1 MSNQVT
7 ATPSGSS
14 HNSAEGRLDSWKEI
28 AAYLRREVRTVQR
41 WEKSANLPVHRLQ
54 LEKQSAIYAYKS
66 ELDAW
71 YSDRRPTLES
81 NGADS
86 EGTEVPTFFERLR
99 QPWIAA
105 GVAALLLIVSGGAYL
120 VGKSWWFRTHSG
132 PAKIKLAVLPFKNLS
147 PDPEQ
152 EYFSDG
158 MTEEMITELGRMQPE
173 RLGVIART
181 SAMLYKNTQKDLSQI
196 CRELGVQYALEGS
209 VFRAGN
215 RARITAQLIQCSDQT
230 HVWAD
235 SSERDLVNIV
245 PLQADVAQAIAKNI
259 KLVLTPSER
268 TRLRARRPV
277 NPEAYEAYLKGIYF
291 WGKFTPDSVG
301 TAIKF
306 LQAAIVHDA
315 SYAQAYAALTD
326 CYVTSALLGESPLD
340 QAYSNAKAAAK
351 SATALDNTLA
361 ETHHAMATIATWYDW
376 DWATAER
383 EYRRAMELN
392 PNYAKAHMGY
402 ANLLMALQR
411 THEASIELRTAQ
423 ELDPISELTGIE
435 LVANRYLSKR
445 YDDTIAEA
453 KQWLEIYPEA
463 MSLHSYLAGA
473 YMEKGMDSLAVE
485 EDLKAQALVGATQA
499 RIGAL
504 RDAYAAS
511 GLTGY
516 WRKKAALDLIP
527 SAQGYVRAYDVA
539 YDYAALGDR
548 DHCLEWLNRA
558 LLQRDGF
565 LIQLALLP
573 RFDSLRSE
581 PRFQDLLRRLN
592 LPQ

>member
-7 ATPSGSS
+7 ATPSGSG

-81 NGADS
+81 DGADS

-105 GVAALLLIVSGGAYL
+105 GVAALILIVSGGAYL

-181 SAMLYKNTQKDLSQI
+181 STILYKNTQKDLGQT
-196 CRELGVQYALEGS
+196 CRELGVQYVLEGS

-235 SSERDLVNIV
+235 SAERDLVNIV
-245 PLQADVAQAIAKNI
+245 PLQAEVAQAIAENI
-259 KLVLTPSER
+259 KLVLRPGER
-268 TRLRARRPV
+268 TRLRTRRPA
-277 NPEAYEAYLKGIYF
+277 NPEAYQAYLKGRYF
-291 WGKFTPDSVG
+291 WGKFTPDSIR
-301 TAIKF
+301 TAINF
-306 LQAAIVHDA
+306 FQAAIKLDD
-315 SYAQAYAALTD
+315 SYAQPYAALAE
-326 CYVTSALLGESPLD
+326 CYDASALLGESPPD

-351 SATALDNTLA
+351 SAAALDDTLA
-361 ETHHAMATIATWYDW
+361 ETHQALAVVATWYDW

-383 EYRRAMELN
+383 EYRRAIELN
-392 PNYAKAHMGY
+392 PNYAEAHMGY
-402 ANLLMALQR
+402 MYLLMVLRRPQ
-411 THEASIELRTAQ
+411 EASTELRTAQ
-423 ELDPISELTGIE
+423 DLDPISEITRIG
-435 LVANRYLSKR
+435 LVENSYLSRR
-445 YDDTIAEA
+445 YDDAIAEA
-453 KQWLEIYPEA
+453 KQWQDIYPEEW
-463 MSLHSYLAGA
+463 SLYSYLADA
-473 YMEKGMDSLAVE
+473 YTEKGMDSLAVE
-485 EDLKAQALVGATQA
+485 EYLKAQKLVGAGET
-499 RIGAL
+499 RIVAL
-504 RDAYAAS
+504 RDAYSSS
-511 GLTGY
+511 GLTGF
-516 WRKKAALDLIP
+516 WRKRLALDSMP
-527 SAQGYVRAYDVA
+527 SSQGYIRAYDVA

-548 DHCLEWLNRA
+548 DQCLEWLNRA
-558 LLQRDGF
+558 LLQRDGV
-565 LIQLALLP
+565 LIELSLQP
-573 RFDSLRSE
+573 RFDLLRSDR
-581 PRFQDLLRRLN
+581 RFQDLLRRIG

>member
-1 MSNQVT
+1 MSNQAT
-7 ATPSGSS
+7 APPSGSS
-14 HNSAEGRLDSWKEI
+14 QSSAEGRLDSWKEI

-54 LEKQSAIYAYKS
+54 IEKQSAIYAYKS

-71 YSDRRPTLES
+71 YTSRRPDLES
-81 NGADS
+81 DVAICEDKGTPTWFEHLRRPRIVGAL
-86 EGTEVPTFFERLR
+86 T
-99 QPWIAA
+99 A
-105 GVAALLLIVSGGAYL
+105 LIVFLSCGTYF
-120 VGKSWWFRTHSG
+120 VRKSAWFRAHSV

-147 PDPEQ
+147 ADPEQ

-196 CRELGVQYALEGS
+196 CRELGVQYILEGS

-215 RARITAQLIQCSDQT
+215 RARITAQLIQCTDQT
-230 HVWAD
+230 HIWAD

-245 PLQADVAQAIAKNI
+245 SLQGDVAQAIAKNI
-259 KLVLTPSER
+259 KLVLTPEQR

-277 NPEAYEAYLKGIYF
+277 NPEAYQAYLKGMYF
-291 WGKFTPDSVG
+291 LDKFTPDAIR
-301 TAIKF
+301 TAMNFFQATIKR
-306 LQAAIVHDA
+306 DDN
-315 SYAQAYAALTD
+315 YAQPYAALAE
-326 CYVTSALLGESPLD
+326 CYVTSALLGESPP
-340 QAYSNAKAAAK
+340 A
-351 SATALDNTLA
+351 ALDDSLA
-361 ETHHAMATIATWYDW
+361 ETHQALAVIATWYDW
-376 DWATAER
+376 NWATAER
-383 EYRRAMELN
+383 EYRRAIELD

-402 ANLLMALQR
+402 MYLLIALRR
-411 THEASIELRTAQ
+411 TQEASTELRTAQ
-423 ELDPISELTGIE
+423 ALDPISELTRIG
-435 LVANRYLSKR
+435 LVENSYLSRR
-445 YDDTIAEA
+445 YDDAIAEA
-453 KQWLEIYPEA
+453 KQWQDIYPEE
-463 MSLHSYLAGA
+463 MSLYSYLADA

-485 EDLKAQALVGATQA
+485 EYLKAEKLVGATQA

-504 RDAYAAS
+504 RNAYSSS
-511 GLTGY
+511 GLTGF
-516 WRKKAALDLIP
+516 WRKRIALDSIP
-527 SAQGYVRAYDVA
+527 SEQGYVRAYDVA

-558 LLQRDGF
+558 LLQRDGV
-565 LIQLALLP
+565 LIELSIQP
-573 RFDSLRSE
+573 RFDNLRSD

>member
-7 ATPSGSS
+7 APPSGSG

-81 NGADS
+81 DGADS
-86 EGTEVPTFFERLR
+86 EGAEIPTFFERLR
-99 QPWIAA
+99 RPWIAT
-105 GVAALLLIVSGGAYL
+105 GVAALILIVSGGAYF

-147 PDPEQ
+147 ANPEQ

-181 SAMLYKNTQKDLSQI
+181 SAMLYKDTQKDLSQI
-196 CRELGVQYALEGS
+196 CRELGVQYVLEGS

-235 SSERDLVNIV
+235 SAERDLVNIV
-245 PLQADVAQAIAKNI
+245 PLQADVAQAVAKHI
-259 KLVLTPSER
+259 KLVLTPEES

-277 NPEAYEAYLKGIYF
+277 DPEAYQAYLKGMYF
-291 WGKFTPDSVG
+291 WGKFTPDSVR

-326 CYVTSALLGESPLD
+326 CYITSALLGESPPD
-340 QAYSNAKAAAK
+340 QGYSNAKAAAK
-351 SATALDNTLA
+351 SATALDDTLA

-383 EYRRAMELN
+383 EYRRAIELN

-411 THEASIELRTAQ
+411 TQEASTELRTAQ

-445 YDDTIAEA
+445 YDETIAEA
-453 KQWLEIYPEA
+453 KQWLEVYPEA

-485 EDLKAQALVGATQA
+485 EDLKAQALVGATPA

-573 RFDSLRSE
+573 RFDKLRSD
-581 PRFQDLLRRLN
+581 PRFQELLRRLN

>member
-7 ATPSGSS
+7 ATPSGSG

-81 NGADS
+81 DGADS
-86 EGTEVPTFFERLR
+86 EGTEIPTFFERLR

-105 GVAALLLIVSGGAYL
+105 GVAALILIVSGGAYF
-120 VGKSWWFRTHSG
+120 VGKSWWSRAHSA
-132 PAKIKLAVLPFKNLS
+132 PTKIKLAVLPFKNIS

-181 SAMLYKNTQKDLSQI
+181 SAMLYKDTQKDLSQI
-196 CRELGVQYALEGS
+196 CRELGVQYVLEGS

-230 HVWAD
+230 HMWAD

-245 PLQADVAQAIAKNI
+245 SLQADVARAVAKNI
-259 KLVLTPSER
+259 KLVLTPDER
-268 TRLRARRPV
+268 TRLSARRPV
-277 NPEAYEAYLKGIYF
+277 NPEAYQAYLKGKYF
-291 WGKFTPDSVG
+291 WGKFTPDSIR
-301 TAIKF
+301 TAISF
-306 LQAAIVHDA
+306 FNVAIKDDDN
-315 SYAQAYAALTD
+315 YAQAYAALAE
-326 CYVTSALLGESPLD
+326 CYDTSALLGESSPE
-340 QAYSNAKAAAK
+340 QAYANAKAAAK
-351 SATALDNTLA
+351 SAAALDETLA
-361 ETHHAMATIATWYDW
+361 ETHQALAVVATWHDW

-383 EYRRAMELN
+383 EYRRAIELN
-392 PNYAKAHMGY
+392 PNFAEAHMGY
-402 ANLLMALQR
+402 MYLLMSLR
-411 THEASIELRTAQ
+411 RPGEASTELRTAQ
-423 ELDPISELTGIE
+423 ALDPISEITRIG
-435 LVANRYLSKR
+435 LVENSYLSRR
-445 YDDTIAEA
+445 YDDAIAEA
-453 KQWLEIYPEA
+453 KRWQDIYPEES
-463 MSLHSYLAGA
+463 SLYPYLADA
-473 YMEKGMDSLAVE
+473 YMEKGKDSLAVE
-485 EDLKAQALVGATQA
+485 EYLKAQKLIGAGEA

-504 RDAYAAS
+504 GDAYSRS
-511 GLTGY
+511 GLKGF
-516 WRKKAALDLIP
+516 WQKRLVLDSMP
-527 SAQGYVRAYDVA
+527 SNQGYIRAYDVA

-548 DHCLEWLNRA
+548 DHCLEWLSRA
-558 LLQRDGF
+558 LLQRDGV
-565 LIQLALLP
+565 LVELSIQP
-573 RFDSLRSE
+573 RFDNLRSD

>member
-7 ATPSGSS
+7 APPSGPG

-41 WEKSANLPVHRLQ
+41 WEKSANLPVHRFQ

-81 NGADS
+81 DGADS
-86 EGTEVPTFFERLR
+86 EETEIPAFFERLR
-99 QPWIAA
+99 RPWIAA
-105 GVAALLLIVSGGAYL
+105 GVAALILIVSGGAYL
-120 VGKSWWFRTHSG
+120 VGKSWWLRTHSG
-132 PAKIKLAVLPFKNLS
+132 LTKIKLAVLPFKNLS

-196 CRELGVQYALEGS
+196 CRELGVQYVLEGS

-245 PLQADVAQAIAKNI
+245 PLQADVAQAIANNI
-259 KLVLTPSER
+259 KLVLRPSER
-268 TRLRARRPV
+268 TRLRTRRPA
-277 NPEAYEAYLKGIYF
+277 NPEAYQAYLKGRYF
-291 WGKFTPDSVG
+291 WGKFTPDSIR
-301 TAIKF
+301 TAINF
-306 LQAAIVHDA
+306 FQAAIKLDD
-315 SYAQAYAALTD
+315 SYAQPYAALAE
-326 CYVTSALLGESPLD
+326 CYDTSALLGESPPD

-351 SATALDNTLA
+351 SAAALDDTLA
-361 ETHHAMATIATWYDW
+361 ETHQALAVVATWYDW

-383 EYRRAMELN
+383 EYRRAIELN
-392 PNYAKAHMGY
+392 PNLAEAHMGY
-402 ANLLMALQR
+402 MYLLMVLR
-411 THEASIELRTAQ
+411 RPHEASTELRTAQ
-423 ELDPISELTGIE
+423 DLDPISELTRIG
-435 LVANRYLSKR
+435 LVENSYLSRR
-445 YDDTIAEA
+445 YDDAIAEA
-453 KQWLEIYPEA
+453 KQWQDIYPEEW
-463 MSLHSYLAGA
+463 SLYSYLADA

-485 EDLKAQALVGATQA
+485 EYLKAQKLVGASQE

-504 RDAYAAS
+504 RDAYAGS
-511 GLTGY
+511 GLTGF
-516 WRKKAALDLIP
+516 WGKRLALDSIP
-527 SAQGYVRAYDVA
+527 SEQGYARAYDVA

-558 LLQRDGF
+558 LLQRDGV
-565 LIQLALLP
+565 LIELSLQP
-573 RFDSLRSE
+573 RFDLLRSDR
-581 PRFQDLLRRLN
+581 RFQDLLRRIG

>member
-1 MSNQVT
+1 MSNQAT
-7 ATPSGSS
+7 ATPPGPGQSS
-14 HNSAEGRLDSWKEI
+14 ADGRLDSWKEI

-54 LEKQSAIYAYKS
+54 IEKQSAVYAYKY

-71 YSDRRPTLES
+71 YTERRPHLES
-81 NGADS
+81 DS
-86 EGTEVPTFFERLR
+86 EPEGKPTLFERLR
-99 QPWIAA
+99 QPRIAA
-105 GVAALLLIVSGGAYL
+105 GVAALILIVSGGAYF
-120 VGKSWWFRTHSG
+120 VGKSWWLRHSA

-147 PDPEQ
+147 ADPEQ

-181 SAMLYKNTQKDLSQI
+181 SAMLYKNTQKDLGQI
-196 CRELGVQYALEGS
+196 CRELGVQYVLEGS

-215 RARITAQLIQCSDQT
+215 RARITAQLIQCTDQT
-230 HVWAD
+230 HIWAD

-245 PLQADVAQAIAKNI
+245 PLQADVAQGIAKNI
-259 KLVLTPSER
+259 KLVLTPEQR

-277 NPEAYEAYLKGIYF
+277 NPEAYQAYLKGMYF
-291 WGKFTPDSVG
+291 RGKFTPDSVR

-306 LQAAIVHDA
+306 FQAAIEHDA
-315 SYAQAYAALTD
+315 SYAQSYAALAG
-326 CYVTSALLGESPLD
+326 CYNAATMLGELTPD

-351 SATALDNTLA
+351 SAAVLDDALA
-361 ETHHAMATIATWYDW
+361 ETHQALAVIATWYDW
-376 DWATAER
+376 DWTTAER
-383 EYRRAMELN
+383 EYRRAIELN
-392 PNYAKAHMGY
+392 PNYAEAHMGY
-402 ANLLMALQR
+402 MYLLMALR
-411 THEASIELRTAQ
+411 RPREASTELRTAQ
-423 ELDPISELTGIE
+423 ELDPISEITGIVT
-435 LVANRYLSKR
+435 LANSYLSKR
-445 YDDTIAEA
+445 YDDSIAEA

-463 MSLHSYLAGA
+463 ISPHYYLADA

-516 WRKKAALDLIP
+516 WRKKAALDSIP
-527 SAQGYVRAYDVA
+527 SEQGYVRAYDVA

-565 LIQLALLP
+565 LIELGVQP
-573 RFDSLRSE
+573 RFDNLRSD